1 MSDTFLFELVS
12 PEKKLAS
19 TEALSIIL
27 PGIEGD
33 FTALPNHSTFLTT
46 LRPGI
51 LTLNDKEGDQK
62 FVVTGGFVEILE
74 TGTTVLAENSFPIS
88 EVDKNLM
95 NNLIKESE
103 EDLKNSSDENKSRL
117 ELRHNDLLILSD
129 IISNN

>member
-19 TEALSIIL
+19 TEAQSIIL

-88 EVDKNLM
+88 EVDKNLI
-95 NNLIKESE
+95 NNLIKDSE

>member
-19 TEALSIIL
+19 TEAHSIIL

-88 EVDKNLM
+88 EVDKNLIK
-95 NNLIKESE
+95 NLIKDSE

>member
-19 TEALSIIL
+19 TEAQSIIL

-88 EVDKNLM
+88 EVDKNLI